1 MGHVEMK
8 EQLESFFER
17 NLPNYMEMLA
27 QMVAVNSFTMNP
39 EGIEELGHLTAGIFA
54 TLGFSAEQIQS
65 SNPDYGKH
73 LILTRKAKEE
83 NRPTI
88 GLISHLDTVFPA
100 EEEIANDFYW
110 RPEGDRIYGPG
121 TVDIKGGTIAIYMI
135 MDALEHFA
143 PEVFDSVNW
152 KVLLNAAEE
161 QLTDDFSLRCY
172 EHLPEDT
179 LACLVF
185 EAGSWQEGLF
195 NFVRARKGRATYE
208 ITVTGRA
215 AHSGSSHEKGANALV
230 QMSRVIDRIAS
241 FTNYDRQ
248 ITFNVGTL
256 KSGTVMNRVPHEAT
270 ATGEMRA
277 FDQDVFNEGVARLE
291 ALEKE
296 VSVFSEA
303 DEFPCTIRVNIDH
316 ESAPW
321 DRNAGTDGLYEHWH
335 KTAVSLGWDTIPE
348 ERGGLSDGNYM
359 WQRYPTLDGLGPSGA
374 NSHCSERSEDG
385 SKEQEYVL
393 KTSFVPKAVLNT
405 MAIFGLAVPPNDG
418 IS

>member
-1 MGHVEMK
+1 MEEAVTK
-8 EQLESFFER
+8 EQLEGFFER
-17 NLPNYMEMLA
+17 NLAAYLEMLA

-39 EGIEELGHLTAGIFA
+39 EGVEELGQLTAGIFA
-54 TLGFSAEQIQS
+54 TLGFSAEFFQS
-65 SNPDYGKH
+65 SNPNYGKH
-73 LILTRKAKEE
+73 LILTRKANGE

-100 EEEIANDFYW
+100 EEEIANDFHW

-143 PEVFDSVNW
+143 PELLDSINW

-161 QLTDDFSLRCY
+161 QLTDDFSLHCY
-172 EHLPEDT
+172 NHLPKDT

-185 EAGSWQEGLF
+185 EAGQWQPGMF
-195 NFVRARKGRATYE
+195 NFVTARKGRATYE

-230 QMSRVIDRIAS
+230 QMARVINRIAS
-241 FTNYDRQ
+241 FTNYDQQ

-256 KSGTVMNRVPHEAT
+256 QSGTVMNRVPHEAT
-270 ATGEMRA
+270 ATGEMRT
-277 FDQDVFNEGVARLE
+277 FDKQIFDDGVAKLR
-291 ALEKE
+291 ALEDE
-296 VSVFSEA
+296 VSVFSA
-303 DEFPCTIRVNIDH
+303 DDEFPCTITVDIDH

-321 DRNAGTDGLYEHWH
+321 NRNEATARLYEHWH
-335 KTAVSLGWDTIPE
+335 ETAVSLGWDTLPE
-348 ERGGLSDGNYM
+348 ERGGLSDGNFM
-359 WQRYPTLDGLGPSGA
+359 WNHYPTLDGLGPSGA
-374 NSHCSERSEDG
+374 NSHCSEQSEDG

-405 MAIFGLAVPPNDG
+405 MAVLGLLAD
-418 IS
+418 

>member
-1 MGHVEMK
+1 MGQIVSK
-8 EQLESFFER
+8 EQLKGFFER
-17 NLPNYMEMLA
+17 NLPNYMEMLS
-27 QMVAVNSFTMNP
+27 QMVAVNSFTMNS
-39 EGIEELGHLTAGIFA
+39 EGIEELGQLTAGIFA
-54 TLGFSAEQIQS
+54 TLGFSAELIQS
-65 SNPDYGKH
+65 SNTNYGKH
-73 LILTRKAKEE
+73 LILTRKAKGEGAPDGA
-83 NRPTI
+83 PTI

-100 EEEIANDFYW
+100 EEEIANNFHW

-135 MDALEHFA
+135 LDALEHFA
-143 PEVFDSVNW
+143 PEVYDNTNW

-161 QLTDDFSLRCY
+161 QLTDDFSLRTY

-185 EAGSWQEGLF
+185 EAGNWREGLF

-215 AHSGSSHEKGANALV
+215 AHSGSSHERGANALV
-230 QMSRVIDRIAS
+230 QMARVIDRVAS
-241 FTNYDRQ
+241 FTNYDQQ

-256 KSGTVMNRVPHEAT
+256 KSGTVMNRVPHEAK

-277 FDQDVFNEGVARLE
+277 FDQTVFDEGVAKLR
-291 ALEKE
+291 ALEQE
-296 VSVFSEA
+296 VSIFSES
-303 DEFPCTIRVNIDH
+303 DEFPCTITINIDH

-321 DRNAGTDGLYEHWH
+321 NRNEATDRLYEHWN
-335 KTAVSLGWDTIPE
+335 KTAESLGWQTIPE

-374 NSHCSERSEDG
+374 NSHCSETSQDG

-405 MAIFGLAVPPNDG
+405 MAVLGL
-418 IS
+418 IR